1 MGFAPWA
8 PRSVRQEPDNMIRI
22 AAVALLFA
30 VAGETPPSAQN
41 LSRALASFAAADTDR
56 DGRLSPD
63 EARSMPVSTSV
74 FAAEDDDKDGF
85 WSRDEF
91 LVFYRHRVIAGGQP
105 VGADL
110 EAEITRL
117 QALKRV
123 RVVEETRKLTTE
135 TSARAADAATVCERF
150 ECALSDLE
158 KKCADRKATRADFQ
172 RLRNL
177 VILNGRATQRT
188 GTDAGQAAS
197 QTAMLDALDRIERRA
212 SLGPVTRDEFQSLR
226 RSATATTTTTVPP
239 KSTPV
244 APAITPP
251 APAAPAAVGGPAD
264 ARRKSQTPPTAEP
277 APRPVPKPQPPPAPR
292 PTPDRP
298 DKDKT
303 ERTRP

>member
-1 MGFAPWA
+1 M
-8 PRSVRQEPDNMIRI
+8 MRI

-56 DGRLSPD
+56 DGRISPD

-177 VILNGRATQRT
+177 VILNGRATQRP

-226 RSATATTTTTVPP
+226 RSATATTTVPP
-239 KSTPV
+239 KTTP
-244 APAITPP
+244 APLVNTPP
-251 APAAPAAVGGPAD
+251 APAAPAGPAES
-264 ARRKSQTPPTAEP
+264 RRKPQP
-277 APRPVPKPQPPPAPR
+277 PKPQPPPAPR

>member
-1 MGFAPWA
+1 MAFAPWA
-8 PRSVRQEPDNMIRI
+8 PRSVRQEPDNMMRI

-56 DGRLSPD
+56 DGRISPD

-177 VILNGRATQRT
+177 VILNGRATQRP

-226 RSATATTTTTVPP
+226 RSATATTTVPP
-239 KSTPV
+239 KTTP
-244 APAITPP
+244 APLVNTPP
-251 APAAPAAVGGPAD
+251 APAAPAGPAES
-264 ARRKSQTPPTAEP
+264 RRKPQP
-277 APRPVPKPQPPPAPR
+277 PKPQPPPAPR